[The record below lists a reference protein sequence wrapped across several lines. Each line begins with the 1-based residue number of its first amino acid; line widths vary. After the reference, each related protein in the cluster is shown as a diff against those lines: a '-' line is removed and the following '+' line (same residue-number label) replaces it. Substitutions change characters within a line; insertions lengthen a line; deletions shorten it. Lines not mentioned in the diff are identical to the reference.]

1 MSRKPIGPEAGVDCE
16 PVFSPAA
23 LSADFFLLLHGFLLF
38 LFLLLFPPS
47 CFSFLFVLLFI
58 LLMLP
63 LSPTLSFSC
72 SFFLFLLLL
81 LSSFPLPPIYSS
93 FSPSPSISDIKL
105 RALHAKAS
113 ALVPL
118 PRCLQKCFQG
128 CLWPIL
134 LPRDKAQGPGKT
146 CFFREQWSLLWDE
159 YHVCSGLCHCSV
171 TSGRTCDSLA
181 FSEVLPGAVV
191 SRDQVESQV

>member
-1 MSRKPIGPEAGVDCE
+1 MSL
-16 PVFSPAA
+16 FS
-23 LSADFFLLLHGFLLF
+23 LLQLCLQTFSFFSFTVSSSSFSFSFFLLPASPFYL
-38 LFLLLFPPS
+38 S
-47 CFSFLFVLLFI
+47 CSSFFLLFI
-58 LLMLP
+58 LLILP

-93 FSPSPSISDIKL
+93 SSPFPSISDIKL
-105 RALHAKAS
+105 RALHTKAS
-113 ALVPL
+113 ALAPL
-118 PRCLQKCFQG
+118 PRCLQKYFQG

-134 LPRDKAQGPGKT
+134 LLPGDKAQGPGKT
-146 CFFREQWSLLWDE
+146 CFFREQCSLLWDW
-159 YHVCSGLCHCSV
+159 YHVCSRLCHCTV
-171 TSGRTCDSLA
+171 TSGRICDSLA